1 MTNGGEHGLYMP
13 GAAEPHVQVYEEGVL
28 WYKLAQRS
36 GGCGDLIGFRSE
48 QPLIRC
54 PTYHKI
60 ITQLCHG
67 ATQGIKRAGAR
78 IIEVGKGP
86 Q

>member
-1 MTNGGEHGLYMP
+1 MTNGGEHGLYLP
-13 GAAEPHVQVYEEGVL
+13 GAAEPHVQVYEERVL
-28 WYKLAQRS
+28 WFKLAQRS

-60 ITQLCHG
+60 ITSALSWRNPRHQ
-67 ATQGIKRAGAR
+67 TRVSAR
-78 IIEVGKGP
+78 Y
-86 Q
+86 QSR